1 MAANTSLA
9 TRPALSLVNQTGLPA
24 ENSDALRRSLIGGS
38 DARIIMGGD
47 EKALRELWLYKRGLR
62 EADDL
67 SGSLPVQL
75 GLCTEDL
82 NRRWFERQT
91 GSRVCNVQHRVFDRD
106 LGFLAATLDGLIEA
120 SGHVFEAKFMLPW
133 SFSEEAAAE
142 KHMAQLQHNMALAE
156 TGGAHLSIITGGG
169 RWVLIEAEA
178 DAIYQAALREAE
190 IRFWDCVQTG
200 AEPCLVNA
208 PPPLPKAE
216 VIRIADMNTHA
227 EWCALAGRYRAT
239 KQAHDDHQV
248 VKDGLKGLVP
258 PDAVEAI
265 GAGLRAKRSKT
276 GALSFDLIR

>member
-24 ENSDALRRSLIGGS
+24 ENSDALRRCLIGGS

-82 NRRWFERQT
+82 NRRWFERHT
-91 GSRVCNVQHRVFDRD
+91 GSRVGHVQHRVFDRH
-106 LGFLAATLDGLIEA
+106 LEFLAATLDGLVEA
-120 SGHVFEAKFMLPW
+120 TGHVFEAKFMLPW

-200 AEPCLVNA
+200 QEPRLVNA

-216 VIRIADMNTHA
+216 VIRIADMNAHA

-239 KQAHDDHQV
+239 KQAHDDHLV
-248 VKDGLKGLVP
+248 AKDGLKGLVP

-276 GALSFDLIR
+276 GALSFDLVR